1 MMKLKQ
7 ISGLGTAAAHNTGTT
22 AGCVV
27 KLEGSGA
34 NGALPAVDGSQLINL
49 PTSGGGSE
57 TSIPLV
63 NIITP
68 PGGQDYTVPN
78 STPSGSLI
86 VMQTQSDTANTNV
99 YVPAA
104 SNYSAGEYL
113 TIGREISAG
122 AVWTYIRLA
131 TGDTWV
137 NSTGTT
143 QAINSNDSMM
153 ILSDGSSGWYKVFG
167 GGTS

>member
-1 MMKLKQ
+1 MKLKQ
-7 ISGLGTAAAHNTGTT
+7 VSGLGTAAAHNTGTT

-34 NGALPAVDGSQLINL
+34 NGALPAVDGSLLLNL

-57 TSIPLV
+57 TSIPLI
-63 NIITP
+63 NLITP
-68 PGGQDYTVPN
+68 PGGQDYTIPN

-86 VMQTQSDTANTNV
+86 VQQTQSDTANTNV

-113 TIGREISAG
+113 TVGRLPSG
-122 AVWTYIRLA
+122 TLTTYVRLA
-131 TGDTWV
+131 TGDTWKH
-137 NSTGTT
+137 SAGTY
-143 QAINSNDSMM
+143 QVINSNDSLM
-153 ILSDGSSGWYKVFG
+153 LVSDGNTKWFMMVG
-167 GGTS
+167 GGDR